1 MRLARV
7 AEVGLCLLPVLAGSW
22 LAASA
27 WQHRTVRD
35 VHVGKV
41 ALRLER
47 AGWLHT
53 EGHDSSLPM
62 PGMAQLPAQGRHRLS
77 VEVSLHNLG
86 AEAVDFPAS
95 ELGLYLAEGVRLDEP
110 REEVVSVPARH
121 TLSSVLELE
130 VAETPQPLQLRWQR
144 GGQSRR
150 LMTLSTPIT
159 PRSQVPS
166 EEAWPAK
173 AELLP
178 PADPRAGAA
187 LFSGPLGCVAC
198 HGPLERPAEAAVG
211 PSLAGLT
218 QRISQRG
225 LTIPPA
231 QYAYESLLQPNA
243 YVVGACPHGRPCAVP
258 SVMPAY
264 GERLS
269 PQQMADLISFLVAPS
284 QSAQE

>member
-1 MRLARV
+1 MRPGQV
-7 AEVGLCLLPVLAGSW
+7 AVVALGLLPVLAGSY

-27 WQHRTVRD
+27 WQRRTVRD
-35 VHVGKV
+35 VRVGQV

-47 AGWLHT
+47 TGWLHT

-86 AEAVDFPAS
+86 EESVDFPAS
-95 ELGLYLAEGVRLDEP
+95 ELGLYLPDGVRLDQP

-130 VAETPQPLQLRWQR
+130 VAETPQPLQLRWHR
-144 GGQSRR
+144 GDQARR
-150 LMTLSTPIT
+150 LMTLFTPLT
-159 PRSQVPS
+159 PRSQAPS
-166 EEAWPAK
+166 EEAWPAT

-178 PADPRAGAA
+178 TADPRAGAA
-187 LFSGPLGCVAC
+187 LFVGPLGCVAC
-198 HGPLERPAEAAVG
+198 HGALERPSDAVVG
-211 PSLAGLT
+211 PSLAGLP
-218 QRISQRG
+218 QRIAQRG
-225 LTIPPA
+225 LALSPA

-243 YVVGACPHGRPCAVP
+243 YVVGDCPHGRPCAVP